1 MFFIKIF
8 EDGEENKTFNVKR
21 RHASEREGG
30 ICYFVPTYYT
40 ENLRF
45 DLNAIASSL

>member
-8 EDGEENKTFNVKR
+8 EDAEENETLNGKGR
-21 RHASEREGG
+21 RESEREGG
-30 ICYFVPTYYT
+30 ICYFVSAYYT

>member
-1 MFFIKIF
+1 MFFIKM
-8 EDGEENKTFNVKR
+8 EDGEENKALNVIR
-21 RHASEREGG
+21 RLVSEREGE
-30 ICYFVPTYYT
+30 ICYFVSTYYT